1 MITIQRKLESLLIT
15 KVISKIKEIVLTT
28 AIGIITPLGFT

>member
-28 AIGIITPLGFT
+28 TIGIITVLGFT